1 MKMKKYTLVLL
12 FGLFLIFSACEDEK
26 EVSSLDSVNWGKKKV
41 TKVLSDSLFNG
52 STYLSV
58 YSEIYSL
65 SEHLTHNLTATI
77 SIRNTSRT
85 DSLFII
91 KAEYFNTHGKHIRT
105 YIDKPIFLLP
115 LETIAIVIDE
125 KDKEG
130 GTGANFLFDWKMNKN
145 TSEPLFEGVM
155 ISTSGQQGLS
165 FTTQGKKID

>member
-1 MKMKKYTLVLL
+1 MKPYLLAISLTLL
-12 FGLFLIFSACEDEK
+12 LIFTSCEK
-26 EVSSLDSVNWGKKKV
+26 KKALSSLNPVNWEKRIV
-41 TKVLSDSLFNG
+41 TTTLSDSLVNA

-58 YSEIYSL
+58 YSQIYSL

-85 DSLFII
+85 DTLYIT

-105 YIDKPIFLLP
+105 YISQPIFLIP

-125 KDKEG
+125 QDKEG
-130 GTGANFLFDWKMNKN
+130 GTGANFIVDWKTKQD
-145 TSEPLFEGVM
+145 TSEPLFEGIM

-165 FTTQGKKID
+165 FTTQGKRTR